1 VSLQRAY
8 LNFVFNDM
16 LFAITGKLGHDGTVS
31 GERSLEAI
39 ECKFIKNEHLCI
51 SALQVQ
57 VASLQ
62 LSEMERGD
70 KKSRFLTAI
79 LLLAAISKSGF
90 HGECKQRCIRRGILK
105 PTGSCW

>member
-1 VSLQRAY
+1 
-8 LNFVFNDM
+8 M

-39 ECKFIKNEHLCI
+39 ECKYIKNELLCI
-51 SALQVQ
+51 SALQ

-70 KKSRFLTAI
+70 EKSRFLTAI
-79 LLLAAISKSGF
+79 FLLAGIAKSGL
-90 HGECKQRCIRRGILK
+90 HSECKQRCIR
-105 PTGSCW
+105 

>member
-39 ECKFIKNEHLCI
+39 ECKYIKNELLCI
-51 SALQVQ
+51 FALQ

-90 HGECKQRCIRRGILK
+90 HGECKQRCIRRGIRK